1 MGTEGSCGRR
11 RTGQRW
17 SGRSQTLWNFP
28 GTVAQSELA
37 REHLLE
43 PPPSAATPFQPSSA
57 FAVLVLF
64 GTVVHVHF
72 PWLPFVPPFLSVFS
86 SQAPSLF
93 PPSTFSPPLFAF
105 EARAP
110 ASHAASASPPP
121 FALVSP
127 PPHAPERQAALGS
140 SAARAAFA
148 SPSTSA
154 SPPSPPSVAS
164 PARPLLLVVLPLPPP
179 SLASSDLLK
188 ALQM

>member
-17 SGRSQTLWNFP
+17 SGRSQTLWNLP
-28 GTVAQSELA
+28 GTVAQDELV

-43 PPPSAATPFQPSSA
+43 PPPSDATPFQPSSA
-57 FAVLVLF
+57 FAVPVLF

-93 PPSTFSPPLFAF
+93 PPSTFSLPLFAF

-110 ASHAASASPPP
+110 ASPAASASPPP
-121 FALVSP
+121 SALVSP
-127 PPHAPERQAALGS
+127 PPHAPERQAAPGS

-148 SPSTSA
+148 SLSTSA
-154 SPPSPPSVAS
+154 SLPSPPSVAS
-164 PARPLLLVVLPLPPP
+164 PARPLLLVVLPLPSP
-179 SLASSDLLK
+179 LASSDLLT